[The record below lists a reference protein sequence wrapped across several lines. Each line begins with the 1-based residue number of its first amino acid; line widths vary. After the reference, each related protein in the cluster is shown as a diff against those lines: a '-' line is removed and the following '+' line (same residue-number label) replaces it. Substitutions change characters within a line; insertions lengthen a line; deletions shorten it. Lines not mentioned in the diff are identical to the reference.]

1 MGKKNLFAIILI
13 ALIALTI
20 GVGVYAA
27 FSDIETASANNF
39 TAGTLNLQVGTVDP
53 CIEKITIGSDSLKPG
68 ASGTAGSWLVQNTGN
83 IPGDLSIQ
91 IIDLENNENT
101 RYDMETAA
109 GDLTEETGELGANLK
124 VAFWMDADKSNTWS
138 PNDYYINSTGSK
150 VSYDSE
156 GTLPAEA
163 YAILDN
169 YDDDIWSYVNTPLA
183 GLAEAGYFKI
193 EYELPSDTGNMVQS
207 DICTFN
213 IAFALEQA
221 V

>member
-1 MGKKNLFAIILI
+1 
-13 ALIALTI
+13 
-20 GVGVYAA
+20 
-27 FSDIETASANNF
+27 
-39 TAGTLNLQVGTVDP
+39 
-53 CIEKITIGSDSLKPG
+53 
-68 ASGTAGSWLVQNTGN
+68 
-83 IPGDLSIQ
+83 
-91 IIDLENNENT
+91 
-101 RYDMETAA
+101 METAA

-193 EYELPSDTGNMVQS
+193 EYELPLDTGNMVQS